1 MSTTTSKDGTTLTY
15 DVTGSGPAL
24 VLVSGASTT
33 RASNHEY
40 AEELSADFTVYNYD
54 RRGRGDS
61 NTKSDIIGDLT
72 GAVAV
77 EREFEDLDAIIAEA
91 GGAATVLGFS
101 SGAVLALKATAN
113 GAAVT
118 DLVLWETPFSLDE
131 SGPARQAAY
140 AAKLHE
146 HLAAGRNGDA
156 VALFMNLVGLPPEM
170 IENIHN
176 SPMWPGLEAI
186 APSLAYDAAAMGDSR
201 IPDVSGVT
209 VRTLVLDGGAS
220 PPFLRDASAAVT
232 KALPNA
238 EHITLE
244 GQDHSVSADALVP
257 VVREWLRR

>member
-1 MSTTTSKDGTTLTY
+1 MSTTTSKDGTTLAY

-33 RASNHEY
+33 RASNQEY
-40 AEELSADFTVYNYD
+40 AEQLSADFTVYNYD

-61 NTKSDIIGDLT
+61 DTKSDFT
-72 GAVAV
+72 GTIAV

-91 GGAATVLGFS
+91 GGAAAVLGFS

-113 GAAVT
+113 GAKVT

-131 SGPARQAAY
+131 GGPARQATY
-140 AAKLHE
+140 AAELHE

-156 VALFMNLVGLPPEM
+156 AALFMNLVGLPPEM
-170 IENIHN
+170 IANIRN
-176 SPMWPGLEAI
+176 SPMWPGLEAV

-209 VRTLVLDGGAS
+209 ARTLVLDGGAS
-220 PPFLRDASAAVT
+220 PAFLQDAATALT

-238 EHITLE
+238 ERTTLE
-244 GQDHSVSADALVP
+244 GQDHSVSANALVP
-257 VVREWLRR
+257 VVRKWLGR